1 MITVKKINKKEIV
14 VNCELIQTIEGGSDT
29 IIALTTGEKLI
40 VADRPEEIVS
50 KVMDYK
56 RAVNCSGM
64 DVYVRPVEMEELET
78 VEE

>member
-29 IIALTTGEKLI
+29 IISLTTGAKLI
-40 VADRPEEIVS
+40 VADGPGEIVS

-56 RAVNCSGM
+56 RAVNCTGM
-64 DVYVRPVEMEELET
+64 DVYVRPEEMEELET